1 MNDIDQLLKDAGSR
15 LRDTAPTT
23 AMTQDALRSLDEPRV
38 IDRRPTRSR
47 RWMIAPAIL
56 TTAAAAFAI
65 VVATRP
71 DDKSIAPSATPG
83 ITEPTPSS
91 TPSTSPLPT
100 ATWTDVA
107 AYPSDF
113 GQSEAAG
120 NATGSPSPALT
131 ADPGQ
136 LADGTYALEITGWE
150 PHDPTTLIVSIRSL
164 VRCADGVLGCSPMS
178 DGTYGPDD
186 VGFSAESRRL
196 ELTLDESVTVY
207 LGSQDTVSAA
217 NGQLVGILR
226 SSDGA
231 GLAALMS
238 AISNAYTTE
247 FTGPLNAGT
256 SPDAIVADLQA
267 NPRDGFSSAAEQMT
281 GQLWFSDGDAP
292 PVLFQVVADQGQPL
306 DRFGTSVLIP
316 RVLTVENG
324 AITLELYAGFRS

>member
-1 MNDIDQLLKDAGSR
+1 MNDIDQMLKDAGTR
-15 LRDTAPTT
+15 LRDTAPTASIT
-23 AMTQDALRSLDEPRV
+23 EDALRSLDEPRV
-38 IDRRPTRSR
+38 IDRRPSRSR

-83 ITEPTPSS
+83 ITEPAPSS
-91 TPSTSPLPT
+91 TPTTPLPT
-100 ATWTDVA
+100 AGWTDVA

-131 ADPGQ
+131 ADPAP
-136 LADGTYALEITGWE
+136 LANGTYALEITGWE
-150 PHDPTTLIVSIRSL
+150 PHDPTKLLVSVRSI
-164 VRCADGVLGCSPMS
+164 VRCADGVPGCSPLG

-186 VGFSAESRRL
+186 VGFSAESRQI
-196 ELTLDESVTVY
+196 ELTLDDSVTVY
-207 LGSQDTVSAA
+207 LGSQDIVSAA
-217 NGQLVGILR
+217 DGQLIGILR
-226 SSDGA
+226 SSDGT

-238 AISNAYTTE
+238 AIADAYTTA
-247 FTGPLNAGT
+247 FTGPLNAGA
-256 SPDAIVADLQA
+256 SADDIVTDLQT
-267 NPRDGFSSAAEQMT
+267 NPRDGFTSAAEQLT
-281 GQLWFSDGDAP
+281 GQLWFSSAGAP
-292 PVLFQVVADQGQPL
+292 PVLFQTVADQGQPL
-306 DRFGTSVLIP
+306 PRFGTSVLIP